1 MASNIKEMD
10 KLGTKLDELK
20 TLFSVGEK
28 IIPGIQKLIDFIQE
42 MAPLLVHI
50 NQSIEESNS
59 QIPQA
64 TDHISD
70 VTSATELATTEILD
84 LIDAISTNSF
94 ELVNILTESSNKE
107 NENVELLKEL
117 SELIPDNEKAQAII
131 IKIKEN
137 LSVVDQKDHITSI
150 LDKIQ
155 MDATNIAIALQVQDI
170 TTQQLSAVN
179 HLIIS
184 VQKRLSGLM
193 FELESD
199 GVKQV
204 NPENEIIVPTD
215 KNFDMNASFI
225 NQQSSQDEIDKLIN
239 ESSSASQ
246 DEIDKLFG

>member
-1 MASNIKEMD
+1 MASDIKEMD

-50 NQSIEESNS
+50 NESIEESNS

-94 ELVNILTESSNKE
+94 ELSNILKE
-107 NENVELLKEL
+107 ISEKEEEKRELLKEL
-117 SELIPDNEKAQAII
+117 SDLIPDNEKAQELIV
-131 IKIKEN
+131 KISEK
-137 LSVVDQKDHITSI
+137 LSVGDQKDHISSI
-150 LDKIQ
+150 LEKIQ
-155 MDATNIAIALQVQDI
+155 MDSSNIAIALQVQDI

-199 GVKQV
+199 GVKQI
-204 NPENEIIVPTD
+204 NPESEIVVPTD

-225 NQQSSQDEIDKLIN
+225 NQKSSQDDIDKLIN

>member
-1 MASNIKEMD
+1 MGASKEMD
-10 KLGTKLDELK
+10 SLGTKLDELK

-70 VTSATELATTEILD
+70 VTNATELATTEILD

-94 ELVNILTESSNKE
+94 ELVNILNETSKKE
-107 NENVELLKEL
+107 EEGKELLKEL
-117 SELIPDNEKAQAII
+117 AELVSDNEKAQELIT
-131 IKIKEN
+131 KIGTKI
-137 LSVVDQKDHITSI
+137 SISQQKSTITKI

-193 FELESD
+193 YELSD
-199 GVKQV
+199 DA
-204 NPENEIIVPTD
+204 EIKHLEEEEDIVVPTD
-215 KNFDMNASFI
+215 TNFDMNASFI
-225 NQQSSQDEIDKLIN
+225 KKQTSQDEIDKLIN
-239 ESSSASQ
+239 GSNNTSQ
-246 DEIDKLFG
+246 DDIDKLFG

>member
-1 MASNIKEMD
+1 MGASKEMD
-10 KLGTKLDELK
+10 NLGTKLDELK
-20 TLFSVGEK
+20 ILFSVGEK

-59 QIPQA
+59 QIPKA

-70 VTSATELATTEILD
+70 VTNATEMATTEILD

-94 ELVNILTESSNKE
+94 ELVSVLNKTSE
-107 NENVELLKEL
+107 KDEERKELLKEL
-117 SELIPDNEKAQAII
+117 AELVPDNAKAQELISQIGD
-131 IKIKEN
+131 KITV
-137 LSVVDQKDHITSI
+137 SDQKNKIGEI

-193 FELESD
+193 YELDNDAEI
-199 GVKQV
+199 KQV
-204 NPENEIIVPTD
+204 ENADEIIVPTD
-215 KNFDMNASFI
+215 TNFDMNASFI
-225 NQQSSQDEIDKLIN
+225 KQQTSQDDIDKLIN
-239 ESSSASQ
+239 GSNNTSQ
-246 DEIDKLFG
+246 DDIDKLFG

>member
-1 MASNIKEMD
+1 MGKNKEMD
-10 KLGTKLDELK
+10 HLGSKLDELK

-50 NQSIEESNS
+50 NESIEESNS
-59 QIPQA
+59 QIPKA

-94 ELVNILTESSNKE
+94 ELVNVINETITKE
-107 NENVELLKEL
+107 DEAKKILKEL
-117 SELIPDNEKAQAII
+117 AELVSDNKKAQELIA
-131 IKIKEN
+131 KIETKISLGEEKEN
-137 LSVVDQKDHITSI
+137 ITGI

-193 FELESD
+193 YELDDDEIKKVD
-199 GVKQV
+199 GSEEVV
-204 NPENEIIVPTD
+204 VPTD
-215 KNFDMNASFI
+215 TNFDMNASFI
-225 NQQSSQDEIDKLIN
+225 KKQTSQDDIDKLVN
-239 ESSSASQ
+239 SNNNASQ
-246 DEIDKLFG
+246 DDIDKLFG

>member
-1 MASNIKEMD
+1 MGASKEMD
-10 KLGTKLDELK
+10 NLGTKLDELK

-28 IIPGIQKLIDFIQE
+28 LIPGIQKLIDFIQE

-59 QIPQA
+59 QIPKA

-70 VTSATELATTEILD
+70 VTNATEMATTEILD

-94 ELVNILTESSNKE
+94 ELVNVLNKTSE
-107 NENVELLKEL
+107 KDEERKELLKEL
-117 SELIPDNEKAQAII
+117 AELVSDNAKAQELISQIGD
-131 IKIKEN
+131 KI
-137 LSVVDQKDHITSI
+137 SVSDQKNKIDEI

-193 FELESD
+193 YELDNDAEI
-199 GVKQV
+199 KQV
-204 NPENEIIVPTD
+204 ENADEIIVPTD
-215 KNFDMNASFI
+215 TNFDMNASFI
-225 NQQSSQDEIDKLIN
+225 KQQTSQDDIDKLIN
-239 ESSSASQ
+239 GSTNTSQ
-246 DEIDKLFG
+246 DDIDKLFG